1 MSIECPACKVER
13 DLESYSLTKNPTAGS
28 VCDFCQ
34 EAGVKPPEPPQEPK
48 KRGRKPK
55 TPPDPIR
62 PVERPPEAPKT
73 VDKLPSDAAE
83 EAYSAPAFDAQAA
96 EANPAKEL
104 AARELCRRRLMPFI
118 QRFRPK
124 YMPGWVHK
132 DICRRLERFVEK
144 VEAGEE
150 PRLLLMMP
158 PRGGKQLADET
169 LVPTPSGW
177 RRHGELKPGDEV
189 FHPSGRPVRV
199 LAVSE
204 KTPST
209 VKVTFSDGASY
220 FCHENHEWS
229 FFNRMR
235 KEWQTIET
243 NHFLKPT
250 RFGKTKQITSG
261 DRCLYQLPVT
271 EPFQY
276 TGSDFLTHP
285 YVLGAWL
292 GDGSAGKP
300 CITGAKG
307 DKAII
312 DRIVSLGYPVSTVC
326 EHQTTG
332 VLTTYFSG
340 DGVADAGLVP
350 KRRGPIPGRMSQEL
364 EALGV
369 LRDKHIPDAYKRL
382 TVDLRLQL
390 LAGLI
395 DTDGDADKN
404 GRVTFTT
411 ASRRLADDVLELVSG
426 LGFRPYI
433 QEVEPR
439 LSSSGIQGRK
449 PYWRIGFQP
458 TMGIPTVLTRKAVA
472 RFAKQRRVG
481 LVSVERVGGGRQ
493 GHCIQV
499 DSPDGLYV
507 VGEKLTV
514 THNSEIG
521 SRHFPAWVLGK
532 HPEWEIIAAS
542 HTGSLTLSFSR
553 YIRDLL
559 RDPAYNVVFPDTH
572 LDPSS
577 QSVENWNLMEGG
589 GYLAAGVGTGITG
602 RGCLAPYTLVDT
614 NRGKMRIIDLKVGD
628 SVYGYDHEHK
638 EVVTTRVRAVQ
649 VTERSKHLLDFG
661 KIRLTTDH
669 RIYNASRGF
678 YTRAGES
685 PSLLGL
691 RRKEGA
697 SCCDLQG
704 VLFEGADG
712 SDHVAQMRLLWEE
725 LHAQR
730 CGAPKVTGSTRSGCE
745 GVLRSSLL
753 RHVQN
758 QQPGGVQQGEGR
770 VPALQETCDGN
781 GSFEVLQQGLL
792 QRVQGFETADGCLQ
806 WRVSDA
812 KEAGIGAR
820 QEVLA
825 LRNDKRSVRC
835 ASHQSGRDGQPDF
848 ESGAALHGVPPQI
861 SSVHGTCAADIAKLF
876 ESFDFVVDIQT
887 ETGNFFTEGLLVHNC
902 HILLLDDLVKDQ
914 EAADSPTIRE
924 NTWEWYIS
932 TAHSRLA
939 PGGGVLGIMCMT
951 GDTPVLMADGSQRR
965 LDSLR
970 RSDEIATYACGVLA
984 SSRVAAVKLSG
995 RDLVS
1000 KITMRSGK
1008 IVRAN
1013 QRHPFLTVAPS
1024 GELSWTRLKDL
1035 NTALKIVAVKGSGVN
1050 GEALSALPRGATSL
1064 PSVADF
1070 AKATTRKRSGQTA
1083 TGPLPQTMSP
1093 GATHDSKPDM
1103 GSLRPITTQCTS
1115 GKAVVAQ
1122 FVGRVLRVL
1131 AHLGTGRASWL
1142 STIATRTAKFAG
1154 FCATTATPESDTL
1167 LMSQWHLPPQ
1177 GIYDFTLDEIVSI
1190 EPDGEEDVF
1199 DVQVDHTENFI
1210 ANGLVSH
1217 NTWWNEDD
1225 WAGRIQEAMKGDG
1238 EKFEIVRYPAI
1249 NDEGDEYILPDDSIE
1264 QIPPGSPVPEG
1275 SVMTRPMNSALHPE
1289 RYDYKA
1295 LIKKKLNYIAAGMV
1309 RMWNALYQQNPT
1321 PDSGIMFTKDLF
1333 RRYVHAPSR
1342 RGRLIY
1348 QAWDF
1353 AITEKTT
1360 SDWTV
1365 CATILQ
1371 DEYDNL
1377 FVLDVFKFKSGDGNA
1392 IVEHM
1397 IDQYVLWDADY
1408 LGMEDGQIWKTMKAQ
1423 FEKRC
1428 RERKVYPSTQILVP
1442 LTDKLVRANPLKG
1455 RMQLGKVLF
1464 PEEGS
1469 RPWVDVCVREMIV
1482 FPNGK
1487 HDDQVDALAW
1497 AVRMTLERPPPKDP
1511 TPKTKAPESWK
1522 KKLQRMLSGQ
1532 GGGHMAA

>member
-1 MSIECPACKVER
+1 MSTKRTPKKATPATQVCPCCQIER
-13 DLESYSLTKNPTAGS
+13 DAEAFSQPLI
-28 VCDFCQ
+28 CDFCV
-34 EAGVKPPEPPQEPK
+34 EADHTLKTEPETPQ
-48 KRGRKPK
+48 
-55 TPPDPIR
+55 
-62 PVERPPEAPKT
+62 EAPKKPRGRPRKEKLAPT
-73 VDKLPSDAAE
+73 PQEEPETPPNAPKSAPDKLPDEVAALPY
-83 EAYSAPAFDAQAA
+83 AAPAFDKRAA
-96 EANPAKEL
+96 ASDPQKEL
-104 AARELCRRRLMPFI
+104 AARVLCRRRLLPFV

-124 YMPGWVHK
+124 YIPGWVHK
-132 DICRRLERFVEK
+132 DICRRLERFVEQ
-144 VEAGEE
+144 VEQGLE

-158 PRGGKQLADET
+158 PR
-169 LVPTPSGW
+169 
-177 RRHGELKPGDEV
+177 
-189 FHPSGRPVRV
+189 
-199 LAVSE
+199 
-204 KTPST
+204 
-209 VKVTFSDGASY
+209 
-220 FCHENHEWS
+220 
-229 FFNRMR
+229 
-235 KEWQTIET
+235 
-243 NHFLKPT
+243 
-250 RFGKTKQITSG
+250 
-261 DRCLYQLPVT
+261 
-271 EPFQY
+271 
-276 TGSDFLTHP
+276 
-285 YVLGAWL
+285 
-292 GDGSAGKP
+292 AGK
-300 CITGAKG
+300 
-307 DKAII
+307 
-312 DRIVSLGYPVSTVC
+312 S
-326 EHQTTG
+326 
-332 VLTTYFSG
+332 
-340 DGVADAGLVP
+340 
-350 KRRGPIPGRMSQEL
+350 EL
-364 EALGV
+364 
-369 LRDKHIPDAYKRL
+369 
-382 TVDLRLQL
+382 
-390 LAGLI
+390 
-395 DTDGDADKN
+395 
-404 GRVTFTT
+404 
-411 ASRRLADDVLELVSG
+411 S
-426 LGFRPYI
+426 
-433 QEVEPR
+433 
-439 LSSSGIQGRK
+439 
-449 PYWRIGFQP
+449 
-458 TMGIPTVLTRKAVA
+458 
-472 RFAKQRRVG
+472 
-481 LVSVERVGGGRQ
+481 
-493 GHCIQV
+493 
-499 DSPDGLYV
+499 
-507 VGEKLTV
+507 
-514 THNSEIG
+514 

-532 HPEWEIIAAS
+532 HPEWELIAAS

-559 RDPAYNVVFPDTH
+559 RDPAYNVIFPETA

-577 QSVENWNLMEGG
+577 QSVENWNLTGGG

-712 SDHVAQMRLLWEE
+712 SDHIAQMRLLWEE

-792 QRVQGFETADGCLQ
+792 QRVQGFETADGCIQ

-825 LRNDKRSVRC
+825 LRNDKLSVRC

-902 HILLLDDLVKDQ
+902 HILILDDLVKDQ

-939 PGGGVLGIMCMT
+939 PGGGVLGVM
-951 GDTPVLMADGSQRR
+951 
-965 LDSLR
+965 
-970 RSDEIATYACGVLA
+970 
-984 SSRVAAVKLSG
+984 
-995 RDLVS
+995 
-1000 KITMRSGK
+1000 
-1008 IVRAN
+1008 
-1013 QRHPFLTVAPS
+1013 
-1024 GELSWTRLKDL
+1024 
-1035 NTALKIVAVKGSGVN
+1035 
-1050 GEALSALPRGATSL
+1050 
-1064 PSVADF
+1064 
-1070 AKATTRKRSGQTA
+1070 
-1083 TGPLPQTMSP
+1083 
-1093 GATHDSKPDM
+1093 
-1103 GSLRPITTQCTS
+1103 
-1115 GKAVVAQ
+1115 
-1122 FVGRVLRVL
+1122 
-1131 AHLGTGRASWL
+1131 
-1142 STIATRTAKFAG
+1142 
-1154 FCATTATPESDTL
+1154 
-1167 LMSQWHLPPQ
+1167 
-1177 GIYDFTLDEIVSI
+1177 
-1190 EPDGEEDVF
+1190 
-1199 DVQVDHTENFI
+1199 
-1210 ANGLVSH
+1210 
-1217 NTWWNEDD
+1217 TWWSEDD

-1249 NDEGDEYILPDDSIE
+1249 NDEGDEYILPDDSIV
-1264 QIPPGSPVPEG
+1264 QLPPGSTIPEG
-1275 SVMTRPMNSALHPE
+1275 AVMTRPMNSALHPE

-1321 PDSGIMFTKDLF
+1321 PDTGIVFTKDLF
-1333 RRYVHAPSR
+1333 RRYAHAPNR
-1342 RGRLIY
+1342 RGRRIY

-1353 AITEKTT
+1353 AITENTN

-1377 FVLDVFKFKSGDGNA
+1377 YVLDIFRFRSDDGNA

-1397 IDQYVLWDADY
+1397 IDQYVLWDTDI
-1408 LGMEDGQIWKTMKAQ
+1408 LGVEDGQIWKSLRSQ

-1428 RERKVYPSTQILVP
+1428 KERRVYPSVETLVP

-1455 RMQLGKVLF
+1455 RMQLGKVYF
-1464 PEEGS
+1464 PEEAKT
-1469 RPWVDVCVREMIV
+1469 PWVDILTREMLV

-1487 HDDQVDALAW
+1487 HDDQVDAMAW
-1497 AVRMTLERPPPKDP
+1497 CVRLTLQHAAPADPAPKQ
-1511 TPKTKAPESWK
+1511 KQPESWK
-1522 KKLQRMLSGQ
+1522 KRLLRMLNGQ

>member
-55 TPPDPIR
+55 APPDPIR
-62 PVERPPEAPKT
+62 PVESPPEAPKT

-158 PRGGKQLADET
+158 PRGGK
-169 LVPTPSGW
+169 
-177 RRHGELKPGDEV
+177 
-189 FHPSGRPVRV
+189 
-199 LAVSE
+199 
-204 KTPST
+204 
-209 VKVTFSDGASY
+209 
-220 FCHENHEWS
+220 
-229 FFNRMR
+229 
-235 KEWQTIET
+235 
-243 NHFLKPT
+243 
-250 RFGKTKQITSG
+250 
-261 DRCLYQLPVT
+261 
-271 EPFQY
+271 
-276 TGSDFLTHP
+276 
-285 YVLGAWL
+285 
-292 GDGSAGKP
+292 
-300 CITGAKG
+300 
-307 DKAII
+307 
-312 DRIVSLGYPVSTVC
+312 
-326 EHQTTG
+326 
-332 VLTTYFSG
+332 
-340 DGVADAGLVP
+340 
-350 KRRGPIPGRMSQEL
+350 
-364 EALGV
+364 
-369 LRDKHIPDAYKRL
+369 
-382 TVDLRLQL
+382 
-390 LAGLI
+390 
-395 DTDGDADKN
+395 
-404 GRVTFTT
+404 
-411 ASRRLADDVLELVSG
+411 
-426 LGFRPYI
+426 
-433 QEVEPR
+433 
-439 LSSSGIQGRK
+439 
-449 PYWRIGFQP
+449 
-458 TMGIPTVLTRKAVA
+458 
-472 RFAKQRRVG
+472 
-481 LVSVERVGGGRQ
+481 
-493 GHCIQV
+493 
-499 DSPDGLYV
+499 
-507 VGEKLTV
+507 
-514 THNSEIG
+514 SEIG

-559 RDPAYNVVFPDTH
+559 RDPAYNVVFSGTH

-577 QSVENWNLMEGG
+577 QSVENWNLIEGG

-638 EVVTTRVRAVQ
+638 EVVTTRVKAVQ

-730 CGAPKVTGSTRSGCE
+730 GGAPEVTGSTRPGCE

-939 PGGGVLGIMCMT
+939 PGGGVLGIM
-951 GDTPVLMADGSQRR
+951 
-965 LDSLR
+965 
-970 RSDEIATYACGVLA
+970 
-984 SSRVAAVKLSG
+984 
-995 RDLVS
+995 
-1000 KITMRSGK
+1000 
-1008 IVRAN
+1008 
-1013 QRHPFLTVAPS
+1013 
-1024 GELSWTRLKDL
+1024 
-1035 NTALKIVAVKGSGVN
+1035 
-1050 GEALSALPRGATSL
+1050 
-1064 PSVADF
+1064 
-1070 AKATTRKRSGQTA
+1070 
-1083 TGPLPQTMSP
+1083 
-1093 GATHDSKPDM
+1093 
-1103 GSLRPITTQCTS
+1103 
-1115 GKAVVAQ
+1115 
-1122 FVGRVLRVL
+1122 
-1131 AHLGTGRASWL
+1131 
-1142 STIATRTAKFAG
+1142 
-1154 FCATTATPESDTL
+1154 
-1167 LMSQWHLPPQ
+1167 
-1177 GIYDFTLDEIVSI
+1177 
-1190 EPDGEEDVF
+1190 
-1199 DVQVDHTENFI
+1199 
-1210 ANGLVSH
+1210 
-1217 NTWWNEDD
+1217 TWWSEDD

-1289 RYDYKA
+1289 RYDFKA
-1295 LIKKKLNYIAAGMV
+1295 LIKKKLNYMAAGMV

-1333 RRYVHAPSR
+1333 RRYVHPPSR

-1353 AITEKTT
+1353 AITEKTA

-1365 CATILQ
+1365 CATIMQ
-1371 DEYDNL
+1371 DEFDNL
-1377 FVLDVFKFKSGDGNA
+1377 YVLDVFRFKSGDGNA

-1408 LGMEDGQIWKTMKAQ
+1408 LGMEDGQIWKSIRSQ

-1428 RERKVYPSTQILVP
+1428 KERKVYPSTQILVP

-1455 RMQLGKVLF
+1455 RMQLGKVYF
-1464 PEEGS
+1464 PEAGA
-1469 RPWVDVCVREMIV
+1469 RPWVDGCVREMIV

-1487 HDDQVDALAW
+1487 HDDQVDACFVAGTPIAMADGSTKPIELVAQGDLVATPIGPRVVTHAWLSKRDADVVEAEFSNGAILRGTAAHPFATDRGWVELSNLTPSDKLQGIVSQQPGESSCRGFTRKQPPTSSDLSSTERFIAATLTRLEGTFGGISRALVAFYTGTFGSFTTALSLKAAKFITKMETISTTTFGTWSASLGQDTKSSILRSEARSEGLTPRFDISRRSARKRLTGTSPRKEGVGTQNMGRRPGKDEPQQPLCAGSVGLDLSLSGRMPHSVQKSVSGETGASATLVMTRRSVLEQRQDVFNISVDEAECYYAAGILVHNCAW

-1511 TPKTKAPESWK
+1511 TPKPKGPESWK

>member
-1 MSIECPACKVER
+1 MSIECPVCKVER
-13 DLESYSLTKNPTAGS
+13 DLESYTLTRHPTAGS

-34 EAGVKPPEPPQEPK
+34 EAGAKAPEPPQEPK

-55 TPPDPIR
+55 VPPDPVR
-62 PVERPPEAPKT
+62 PVESPPEAPKST
-73 VDKLPSDAAE
+73 PKSTDLISDEAA
-83 EAYSAPAFDAQAA
+83 AQPYAAPAFDEQAA
-96 EANPAKEL
+96 RTNPDKEV
-104 AARELCRRRLMPFI
+104 AARELCRRRLMPFV

-124 YMPGWVHK
+124 YLPGWVHK

-150 PRLLLMMP
+150 PRLLLMLP
-158 PRGGKQLADET
+158 PRGGK
-169 LVPTPSGW
+169 S
-177 RRHGELKPGDEV
+177 EL
-189 FHPSGRPVRV
+189 S
-199 LAVSE
+199 
-204 KTPST
+204 
-209 VKVTFSDGASY
+209 
-220 FCHENHEWS
+220 
-229 FFNRMR
+229 
-235 KEWQTIET
+235 
-243 NHFLKPT
+243 
-250 RFGKTKQITSG
+250 
-261 DRCLYQLPVT
+261 
-271 EPFQY
+271 
-276 TGSDFLTHP
+276 
-285 YVLGAWL
+285 
-292 GDGSAGKP
+292 
-300 CITGAKG
+300 
-307 DKAII
+307 
-312 DRIVSLGYPVSTVC
+312 
-326 EHQTTG
+326 
-332 VLTTYFSG
+332 
-340 DGVADAGLVP
+340 
-350 KRRGPIPGRMSQEL
+350 
-364 EALGV
+364 
-369 LRDKHIPDAYKRL
+369 
-382 TVDLRLQL
+382 
-390 LAGLI
+390 
-395 DTDGDADKN
+395 
-404 GRVTFTT
+404 
-411 ASRRLADDVLELVSG
+411 
-426 LGFRPYI
+426 
-433 QEVEPR
+433 
-439 LSSSGIQGRK
+439 
-449 PYWRIGFQP
+449 
-458 TMGIPTVLTRKAVA
+458 
-472 RFAKQRRVG
+472 
-481 LVSVERVGGGRQ
+481 
-493 GHCIQV
+493 
-499 DSPDGLYV
+499 
-507 VGEKLTV
+507 
-514 THNSEIG
+514 

-559 RDPAYNVVFPDTH
+559 RDPAYNVVFPNTH

-638 EVVTTRVRAVQ
+638 EVVTTRVKAVQ

-712 SDHVAQMRLLWEE
+712 SDHIAQMRLLWEE

-770 VPALQETCDGN
+770 VPALQKACDWN

-812 KEAGIGAR
+812 KEACIGAR

-825 LRNDKRSVRC
+825 LRNDKLSVRC

-861 SSVHGTCAADIAKLF
+861 SSVHGTCAADIAKPF

-902 HILLLDDLVKDQ
+902 HILILDDLVKDQ

-939 PGGGVLGIMCMT
+939 PGGGVLGVM
-951 GDTPVLMADGSQRR
+951 
-965 LDSLR
+965 
-970 RSDEIATYACGVLA
+970 
-984 SSRVAAVKLSG
+984 
-995 RDLVS
+995 
-1000 KITMRSGK
+1000 
-1008 IVRAN
+1008 
-1013 QRHPFLTVAPS
+1013 
-1024 GELSWTRLKDL
+1024 
-1035 NTALKIVAVKGSGVN
+1035 
-1050 GEALSALPRGATSL
+1050 
-1064 PSVADF
+1064 
-1070 AKATTRKRSGQTA
+1070 
-1083 TGPLPQTMSP
+1083 
-1093 GATHDSKPDM
+1093 
-1103 GSLRPITTQCTS
+1103 
-1115 GKAVVAQ
+1115 
-1122 FVGRVLRVL
+1122 
-1131 AHLGTGRASWL
+1131 
-1142 STIATRTAKFAG
+1142 
-1154 FCATTATPESDTL
+1154 
-1167 LMSQWHLPPQ
+1167 
-1177 GIYDFTLDEIVSI
+1177 
-1190 EPDGEEDVF
+1190 
-1199 DVQVDHTENFI
+1199 
-1210 ANGLVSH
+1210 
-1217 NTWWNEDD
+1217 TWWSEDD

-1275 SVMTRPMNSALHPE
+1275 SVLTRPMNSALHPE
-1289 RYDYKA
+1289 RYDFKA

-1321 PDSGIMFTKDLF
+1321 PDSGIMFTKELF
-1333 RRYVHAPSR
+1333 RRFVHAPSR

-1353 AITEKTT
+1353 AITEKTA

-1365 CATILQ
+1365 CATIMQ
-1371 DEYDNL
+1371 DEFDNL
-1377 FVLDVFKFKSGDGNA
+1377 YVLDVFRFKSGDGNA

-1408 LGMEDGQIWKTMKAQ
+1408 LGMEDGQIWKTMQSQ

-1428 RERKVYPSTQILVP
+1428 KERKVYPSTQILVP
-1442 LTDKLVRANPLKG
+1442 LTDKLVRANPIKG
-1455 RMQLGKVLF
+1455 RMQLGKVYF

-1497 AVRMTLERPPPKDP
+1497 AVRMTLDRPPPKDP

-1522 KKLQRMLSGQ
+1522 TKLNRMLNGQ
-1532 GGGHMAA
+1532 GGGHMSA

>member
-1 MSIECPACKVER
+1 MSIECPVCKVER
-13 DLESYSLTKNPTAGS
+13 DLESYTLTRHPTAGS

-34 EAGVKPPEPPQEPK
+34 EAGAKAPEPPQEPK

-55 TPPDPIR
+55 VPPDPVR
-62 PVERPPEAPKT
+62 PVESPPEAPKST
-73 VDKLPSDAAE
+73 PKSTDLISDEAA
-83 EAYSAPAFDAQAA
+83 AQPYAAPAFDEQAA
-96 EANPAKEL
+96 RTNPDKEV
-104 AARELCRRRLMPFI
+104 AARELCRRRLMPFV

-124 YMPGWVHK
+124 YLPGWVHK

-150 PRLLLMMP
+150 PRLLLMLP

-177 RRHGELKPGDEV
+177 RHHGDLKAGDEV

-199 LAVSE
+199 LAVSK

-220 FCHENHEWS
+220 FCHENHEWTLY
-229 FFNRMR
+229 NRMR
-235 KEWQTIET
+235 REWQTIET

-250 RFGKTKQITSG
+250 RFGKAKQVTTG
-261 DRCLYQLPVT
+261 DRCMYQLPVAEPLQYANT
-271 EPFQY
+271 E
-276 TGSDFLTHP
+276 FLAHP

-300 CITGAKG
+300 CITGAKS

-312 DRIVSLGYPVSTVC
+312 DRVVELGYPISTVC

-350 KRRGPIPGRMSQEL
+350 KRRGPIPGRLSQEL

-369 LRDKHIPDAYKRL
+369 FRDKHIPDAYKRL

-404 GRVTFTT
+404 GRLTFTT

-426 LGFRPYI
+426 LGFRPYV

-449 PYWRIGFQP
+449 VYWRVGFQP
-458 TMGIPTVLTRKAVA
+458 TMAVPTVLARKTVT

-481 LVSVERVGGGRQ
+481 LVSVERVGGDRQ

-514 THNSEIG
+514 THNSEIS

-559 RDPAYNVVFPDTH
+559 RDPAYNVVFPNTH

-638 EVVTTRVRAVQ
+638 EVVTTRVKAVQ

-712 SDHVAQMRLLWEE
+712 SDHIAQMRLLWEE

-770 VPALQETCDGN
+770 VPALQKACDWN

-812 KEAGIGAR
+812 KEACIGAR

-825 LRNDKRSVRC
+825 LRNDKLSVRC

-902 HILLLDDLVKDQ
+902 HILILDDLVKDQ

-939 PGGGVLGIMCMT
+939 PGGGVLGVM
-951 GDTPVLMADGSQRR
+951 
-965 LDSLR
+965 
-970 RSDEIATYACGVLA
+970 
-984 SSRVAAVKLSG
+984 
-995 RDLVS
+995 
-1000 KITMRSGK
+1000 
-1008 IVRAN
+1008 
-1013 QRHPFLTVAPS
+1013 
-1024 GELSWTRLKDL
+1024 
-1035 NTALKIVAVKGSGVN
+1035 
-1050 GEALSALPRGATSL
+1050 
-1064 PSVADF
+1064 
-1070 AKATTRKRSGQTA
+1070 
-1083 TGPLPQTMSP
+1083 
-1093 GATHDSKPDM
+1093 
-1103 GSLRPITTQCTS
+1103 
-1115 GKAVVAQ
+1115 
-1122 FVGRVLRVL
+1122 
-1131 AHLGTGRASWL
+1131 
-1142 STIATRTAKFAG
+1142 
-1154 FCATTATPESDTL
+1154 
-1167 LMSQWHLPPQ
+1167 
-1177 GIYDFTLDEIVSI
+1177 
-1190 EPDGEEDVF
+1190 
-1199 DVQVDHTENFI
+1199 
-1210 ANGLVSH
+1210 
-1217 NTWWNEDD
+1217 TWWSEDD
-1225 WAGRIQEAMKGDG
+1225 WAGRIQETMKGDG

-1289 RYDYKA
+1289 RYDLKS
-1295 LIKKKLNYIAAGMV
+1295 LLKKKLNYMAAGMV

-1333 RRYVHAPSR
+1333 RRYVHPPSR

-1353 AITEKTT
+1353 AITEKTA

-1365 CATILQ
+1365 CATIMQ
-1371 DEYDNL
+1371 DEFDNL
-1377 FVLDVFKFKSGDGNA
+1377 YVLDVFRFKSGDGNA

-1408 LGMEDGQIWKTMKAQ
+1408 LGMEDGQIWKTMQSQ

-1428 RERKVYPSTQILVP
+1428 KERKVYPSTQILVP
-1442 LTDKLVRANPLKG
+1442 LTDKLVRANPIKG
-1455 RMQLGKVLF
+1455 RMQLGKVYF

-1497 AVRMTLERPPPKDP
+1497 AVRMTLDRPPPKDP

-1522 KKLQRMLSGQ
+1522 TKLNRMLNGQ
-1532 GGGHMAA
+1532 GGGHMSA